1 MQLLK
6 WYRDAALLLLGQI
19 TVRELI
25 ICSASLLMLCLSG
38 STALL
43 RSMKPIMVR
52 YIYIRGDSH
61 WMPILYASDQNVR
74 SPPIM
79 KEANINC
86 PVVLFSGLH
95 YLWDGG
101 SSTSLG
107 GGNFGNIEGRKVLK
121 ASHRREQNFK
131 FVDAGSPKGQHF
143 WLDQLLKLSLD
154 KNFMLF

>member
-1 MQLLK
+1 MMIDPGFQNSKDGIFNLKLRLFFVESLRVLTMQLLK
-6 WYRDAALLLLGQI
+6 WYCDAALLLLGQI

-107 GGNFGNIEGRKVLK
+107 GGFWK
-121 ASHRREQNFK
+121 HRGAKSFESI
-131 FVDAGSPKGQHF
+131 A
-143 WLDQLLKLSLD
+143 
-154 KNFMLF
+154 